1 MVKYLTCCLNADLRV
16 DFMIIT
22 SLMNN
27 KTKVQFLYL
36 QNEFLNPELHMLLCN
51 SLI

>member
-1 MVKYLTCCLNADLRV
+1 MAKYLTCFLD
-16 DFMIIT
+16 
-22 SLMNN
+22 
-27 KTKVQFLYL
+27 TKSEENQYKAT